1 MANTVDIAGLLTG
14 ISSNPAFLTQQQ
26 QQAAVPR
33 GAGVFGGV
41 SQALERSDIQ
51 NRNMMR
57 AGVGGL
63 MSGLSGISSA
73 AKGTGFKGGQS
84 YEYLTPEQQNN
95 RDLSNI
101 DFNNADSLEKL
112 PDLLD
117 RAGMGGQAM
126 ALRQKLVQQKAV
138 KIKEQKQR
146 EALIT
151 QAKKLGLDSTVDL
164 LENNGDMKEAADQ
177 IREVEKTDLLSRQGR
192 RAKTALAT
200 KANVG
205 EAVIAQIS
213 NGAFDSLTPAQF
225 IDNVLKGEKATL
237 KAFTDSNG
245 KPVMRRVNDSGKI
258 YDAETETWKNPSELQ
273 VSPAVAVNKNINVDG
288 SKATGLAYTQF
299 TESFELAQDVAETWE
314 ANAQA
319 QDLLDKAY
327 TGLGSEIK
335 LNLARLAVELGLG
348 GTSSAER
355 VEATQSFIINR
366 AKKTIALL
374 ASGALGAGVGISDN
388 DRKFAASL
396 SGSDTS
402 LSKETIQ
409 RLLTLERT
417 ALRNAAKRSNK
428 KLDLYLTISGEETS
442 VYEGFRVP
450 IPSQTLPVGVT
461 VTKVED

>member
-1 MANTVDIAGLLTG
+1 MQGLNPTAQAGSPNMQKMLT
-14 ISSNPAFLTQQQ
+14 
-26 QQAAVPR
+26 
-33 GAGVFGGV
+33 
-41 SQALERSDIQ
+41 AL
-51 NRNMMR
+51 
-57 AGVGGL
+57 
-63 MSGLSGISSA
+63 
-73 AKGTGFKGGQS
+73 
-84 YEYLTPEQQNN
+84 
-95 RDLSNI
+95 
-101 DFNNADSLEKL
+101 DSVA
-112 PDLLD
+112 PQ
-117 RAGMGGQAM
+117 QAM
-126 ALRQKLVQQKAV
+126 ALRQQLAQQQAV
-138 KIKEQKQR
+138 KLKEQQQR
-146 EALIT
+146 ESLIF
-151 QAKKLGLDSTVDL
+151 QAQKLDLTSTVDL
-164 LENNGDMKEAADQ
+164 LQNNGDIKEAAEQ
-177 IREVEKTDLLSRQGR
+177 IREVEKTNLLSRQGR

-205 EAVIAQIS
+205 EAVITQIS

-237 KAFTDSNG
+237 KAFTASNG

-417 ALRNAAKRSNK
+417 ALRNSAKRSNK

>member
-1 MANTVDIAGLLTG
+1 MAQVDIAGLLTG
-14 ISSNPAFLTQQQ
+14 IPSLQDPMTQGRINEANLPAN
-26 QQAAVPR
+26 ASVI
-33 GAGVFGGV
+33 
-41 SQALERSDIQ
+41 ERTLARYRPT
-51 NRNMMR
+51 NEARMR
-57 AGVGGL
+57 QSVGGL
-63 MSGLSGISSA
+63 LSAVSGTPVDLRTQ
-73 AKGTGFKGGQS
+73 GTRAREAMQGLNPTAQAGSPNMQKM
-84 YEYLTPEQQNN
+84 LTA
-95 RDLSNI
+95 L
-101 DFNNADSLEKL
+101 DSVA
-112 PDLLD
+112 PQ
-117 RAGMGGQAM
+117 QAM
-126 ALRQKLVQQKAV
+126 ALRQQLAQQQAV
-138 KIKEQKQR
+138 KLKEQQQR
-146 EALIT
+146 ESLIF
-151 QAKKLGLDSTVDL
+151 QAQKLDLTSTVDL
-164 LENNGDMKEAADQ
+164 LQNNGDIKEAAEQ
-177 IREVEKTDLLSRQGR
+177 IREVEKTNLLSRQGR

-237 KAFTDSNG
+237 KAFTASNG

-299 TESFELAQDVAETWE
+299 TESFELAQDVAKTWE

-327 TGLGSEIK
+327 TGIGSG
-335 LNLARLAVELGLG
+335 LALDFARIADQFGIG
-348 GTSSAER
+348 GTNTTER
-355 VEATQSFIINR
+355 VAATQSFIINR
-366 AKKTIALL
+366 AQKTIEILS
-374 ASGALGAGVGISDN
+374 SGALGAGVGISDK
-388 DRKFAASL
+388 DQKFAASI

-402 LSKETIQ
+402 LSKATLQ

-428 KLDLYLTISGEETS
+428 KLDLYLTVSGEETS